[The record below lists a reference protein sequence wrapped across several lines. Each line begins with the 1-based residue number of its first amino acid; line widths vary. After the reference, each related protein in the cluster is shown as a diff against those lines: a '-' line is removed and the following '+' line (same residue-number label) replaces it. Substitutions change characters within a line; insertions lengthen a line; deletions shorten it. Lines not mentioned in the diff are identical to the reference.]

1 MINKFLNSDLDNIY
15 QKYGL
20 AAAAGT
26 TVSLASLILM
36 AVLIATGDVS
46 LDEVKTRKIADIVMP
61 PKDLELIDSFERPE
75 EAEPEPDQLPPD
87 VDIDTVEDFD
97 DALNLN
103 FNFKA
108 KRQGVFADGSY
119 VPIFQVPP
127 QYPRRAAERGIEGCV
142 LLEYTVT
149 PLGAVS
155 EPVVVQANPPGI
167 FDRAAIRAALR
178 YKYKPLIRDGNAV
191 EVEGVTQRI
200 TFVLEGEGKGPGYV
214 PENCRGIQG

>member
-108 KRQGVFADGSY
+108 KRQGVFVDGSY

-127 QYPRRAAERGIEGCV
+127 QYPRRSC
-142 LLEYTVT
+142 
-149 PLGAVS
+149 
-155 EPVVVQANPPGI
+155 
-167 FDRAAIRAALR
+167 
-178 YKYKPLIRDGNAV
+178 
-191 EVEGVTQRI
+191 
-200 TFVLEGEGKGPGYV
+200 
-214 PENCRGIQG
+214 

>member
-15 QKYGL
+15 QNYGL

-61 PKDLELIDSFERPE
+61 PKELELIDSFERPE

-178 YKYKPLIRDGNAV
+178 YKYKPLIRDGVAV
-191 EVEGVTQRI
+191 AVEGVRQRI
-200 TFVLEGEGKGPGYV
+200 TFILEGEGKGPGYV
-214 PENCRGIQG
+214 PENCLEMM

>member
-26 TVSLASLILM
+26 TISLASLILM

-142 LLEYTVT
+142 LLEYPVT
-149 PLGAVS
+149 PLGAGS
-155 EPVVVQANPPGI
+155 EPVVVQANPPGM
-167 FDRAAIRAALR
+167 FDRAATRAALR
-178 YKYKPLIRDGNAV
+178 YKYKPLIRDGVAV
-191 EVEGVTQRI
+191 AVEGVRQRI
-200 TFVLEGEGKGPGYV
+200 TFILEGEGKGPGYV
-214 PENCRGIQG
+214 PENCLEMM

>member
-1 MINKFLNSDLDNIY
+1 MINKFLNTDLDNIY

-26 TVSLASLILM
+26 TVSLLSLILM

-61 PKDLELIDSFERPE
+61 PQDLELIDSFERPE
-75 EAEPEPDQLPPD
+75 EAEPEPDLLPPD
-87 VDIDTVEDFD
+87 VDIETIEDFD
-97 DALNLN
+97 DSMSLN

-108 KRQGVFADGSY
+108 RRQGVFADGSY

-142 LLEYTVT
+142 VLEYTVT

-167 FDRAAIRAALR
+167 FDRAATRAALR
-178 YKYKPLIRDGNAV
+178 YKYKPLIRDGVAV
-191 EVEGVTQRI
+191 AVEGVRQRI
-200 TFVLEGEGKGPGYV
+200 TFILEGEGKGPGYV
-214 PENCRGIQG
+214 PENCLEMM

>member
-61 PKDLELIDSFERPE
+61 PKELELIDSFERPE

-119 VPIFQVPP
+119 VPRFQVPP

-167 FDRAAIRAALR
+167 FDRAATRAALR
-178 YKYKPLIRDGNAV
+178 LSLIH
-191 EVEGVTQRI
+191 I
-200 TFVLEGEGKGPGYV
+200 
-214 PENCRGIQG
+214 

>member
-26 TVSLASLILM
+26 TISLASLILM

-155 EPVVVQANPPGI
+155 EPVVIQANPQGI
-167 FDRAAIRAALR
+167 FDRAATRAALR
-178 YKYKPLIRDGNAV
+178 YKYKPLIRDGVAV
-191 EVEGVTQRI
+191 AVEGVRQRI
-200 TFVLEGEGKGPGYV
+200 TFILEGEGKGPGYV
-214 PENCRGIQG
+214 PENCLEMM